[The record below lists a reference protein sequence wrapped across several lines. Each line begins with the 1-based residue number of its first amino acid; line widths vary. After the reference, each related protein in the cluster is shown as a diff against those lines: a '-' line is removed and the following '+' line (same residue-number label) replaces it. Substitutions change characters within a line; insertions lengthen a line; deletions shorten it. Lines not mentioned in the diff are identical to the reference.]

1 MDQHHSP
8 SSHGTHS
15 SSTASW
21 GRVDHA
27 LHELVCSELAY
38 ARLVHG
44 LAETLPSFLLQ
55 HLDAQDQNAA
65 CHGDGNSN
73 GNDHRP
79 FTSLPAAS
87 IARHPGTGTQPEDL
101 TPARAVLLV
110 RSLPDLALLHDP
122 LARQLRAATT
132 LADPGPDDL
141 AAAAIAIAQTLLALD
156 VRKWVACYAEYCA
169 PHAEAVRAWRHLPQ
183 VTRNCARNELV
194 SPVVHHVQRPWVLL
208 AHRVDVGAS
217 GAGTNV
223 VRFAAADESGVLI
236 LDEDAATLSA
246 PPLWPTASGAPFPIT
261 AAAATTVCTAF
272 HDECVA
278 HSCDRVAER
287 TRRAEARWDVADLL
301 VQPVQRITRY
311 ALLLDELAA
320 TLAAVHATDALA
332 AVERA
337 CAAMRAIA
345 HAVDEARHDYERR
358 MRART
363 FWFRVVPEG
372 GESASSSPS
381 SSWHTS
387 SHVPSATSTL
397 SRRSSRG
404 RAEEPVSSNVT
415 ALESSTSTLGASDG
429 GSDPVPASPT
439 IATIVRSKSTAKR
452 IRRAIS
458 MSFSLRSSSTSSSSS
473 GSSPPGTLRRRLRQA
488 QLESESSRSDASTAP
503 RSGTPTQQPHP
514 SPLGPRTPSLLDLGA
529 DSAPST
535 HLLPSDPIVAIMR
548 ERSDRSVM
556 QWWANLGR
564 EPRTGPQVRFA
575 PSLGADDDGEDF
587 HLVLAAGLFV
597 HNSSPAYLA
606 AAASLRRYDSHSG
619 GRARRHPSPWRR
631 SLIAMQDGLQFSESD
646 QASPATAQPSAAQPA
661 YLGVFLFSDGTLT
674 AVEPARRDR
683 SARRRRS
690 IRDSWSLGRAAGAAM
705 SAAMAADA
713 SAKDP
718 FSMRHSWT
726 LGPNWELSEVRRADV
741 GDAPQDSRR
750 VHQYTL
756 RLRGPE
762 GIVVDL
768 GVPNKKVHVQWL
780 VALYTLIH
788 NRAPTPR
795 DDVPTAPIESLF
807 HPVAGAV
814 SPPWSPTLVF
824 DTLAVPSSPFLARNS
839 AVLPLFC
846 EIPIELAFSD
856 LASNASPGT
865 SPCSSPAPPSTG
877 PTAHIP
883 RPPSLLV
890 LAPAAEP
897 SAPPLP
903 AVPACPDL
911 VLHVE
916 PHASTTMTGPTTLPR
931 IPSWMDQEPVFVVEQ
946 PDATTSCISA
956 VPSSRASSLFAP
968 SPLLPPLPLFP
979 PTANSAPPSPCWR
992 PVETP
997 PVLARRPSL
1006 TLTLAR
1012 RASEVVK
1019 RKKDR
1024 DDGLEIDA
1032 VDAAMADLVTYV
1044 PPVHTT
1050 LGEVRRA
1057 AGVPAEVSGP
1067 VMLFTPPKSSEQ
1079 MVGEEMQVVEPVDD
1093 NLVAREEAVEIP
1105 ATTPSL
1111 PSTPA
1116 AEVPEPNLALL
1127 SPPPSPPLLPPRS
1140 HHVAHFHHH
1149 HGMPTVIH
1157 RRTKPLPTTPPRSPT
1172 TMTEVAADSSPSP
1185 KSSSVWSIGRAWRR
1199 LTRRR
1204 SATTATVRRRSST
1217 ASIPEADRAAV
1228 TATELKRRRWSWNV
1242 AIA

>member
-1 MDQHHSP
+1 MDQLQPP
-8 SSHGTHS
+8 SSHGTHG

-55 HLDAQDQNAA
+55 HLDAQDQ
-65 CHGDGNSN
+65 CHGDGSSN
-73 GNDHRP
+73 GNDGP
-79 FTSLPAAS
+79 FASLPAAS
-87 IARHPGTGTQPEDL
+87 IARHSAGSGAGTQLEDL

-122 LARQLRAATT
+122 LARHLRAATT
-132 LADPGPDDL
+132 LPPGPGPNDL
-141 AAAAIAIAQTLLALD
+141 AAAAIAVAQTLLALD
-156 VRKWVACYAEYCA
+156 ARKWVACYAEYCA
-169 PHAEAVRAWRHLPQ
+169 PHAEAVRVWRHLAQ
-183 VTRNCARNELV
+183 VTRNRARNELV
-194 SPVVHHVQRPWVLL
+194 LPVVHHVQRPWALL
-208 AHRVDVGAS
+208 AHHVDS
-217 GAGTNV
+217 GAEIGTSLGRV
-223 VRFAAADESGVLI
+223 AAADERGVLI
-236 LDEDAATLSA
+236 VDEDAATLSA
-246 PPLWPTASGAPFPIT
+246 PPMWPTASGAPFPIT
-261 AAAATTVCTAF
+261 AAATTNICTAF

-311 ALLLDELAA
+311 GLLLDQLAA
-320 TLAAVHATDALA
+320 TLAAVQATDALA

-372 GESASSSPS
+372 GESASLSPS

-387 SHVPSATSTL
+387 SHVTSATSTL

-404 RAEEPVSSNVT
+404 RANEPVASNATV
-415 ALESSTSTLGASDG
+415 LESSSSTLGASDG

-439 IATIVRSKSTAKR
+439 IATITRSKSTAKR

-488 QLESESSRSDASTAP
+488 KLESESSRSDASTAP
-503 RSGTPTQQPHP
+503 RSGTPTQLPQP

-535 HLLPSDPIVAIMR
+535 PLLPSDPIVAIMR

-564 EPRTGPQVRFA
+564 EPRSGPQVRFA
-575 PSLGADDDGEDF
+575 PLLGADDDGEDL

-597 HNSSPAYLA
+597 RNSSPAYLA
-606 AAASLRRYDSHSG
+606 AAASLRRRDSHSG

-631 SLIAMQDGLQFSESD
+631 SLIAMQDGFPFSEPD
-646 QASPATAQPSAAQPA
+646 PALAVTAQPSAPQPA

-713 SAKDP
+713 NVKDP
-718 FSMRHSWT
+718 FSMRHSWR
-726 LGPNWELSEVRRADV
+726 LGPNWELSEVRRADAADV
-741 GDAPQDSRR
+741 QQDSRC

-768 GVPNKKVHVQWL
+768 GAPNKKVHVQWL
-780 VALYTLIH
+780 VSLFTLIH

-795 DDVPTAPIESLF
+795 DDVPTAPLESLF
-807 HPVAGAV
+807 HPVTGAV

-824 DTLAVPSSPFLARNS
+824 DTLAAPSSPFLARNS
-839 AVLPLFC
+839 AALPLFC
-846 EIPIELAFSD
+846 EIPVELAFPD
-856 LASNASPGT
+856 LASNTSPVASPC
-865 SPCSSPAPPSTG
+865 PSPAPLSTG
-877 PTAHIP
+877 PTAHVP

-890 LAPAAEP
+890 LASATEP

-903 AVPACPDL
+903 AVPPYPDL

-916 PHASTTMTGPTTLPR
+916 PRASKTITSPTTLPR

-968 SPLLPPLPLFP
+968 SPLLPPHPLFP
-979 PTANSAPPSPCWR
+979 LSANSAPPSPCWR
-992 PVETP
+992 PAETP
-997 PVLARRPSL
+997 PLLARRPSL

-1012 RASEVVK
+1012 RASEVV
-1019 RKKDR
+1019 RRRKDR
-1024 DDGLEIDA
+1024 DDGLGIDA

-1044 PPVHTT
+1044 PPVRAT
-1050 LGEVRRA
+1050 LGEVRRV
-1057 AGVPAEVSGP
+1057 AGTVDVGTDMA
-1067 VMLFTPPKSSEQ
+1067 MLFTPPESSEQ
-1079 MVGEEMQVVEPVDD
+1079 VAVEEMQVEVMPDD
-1093 NLVAREEAVEIP
+1093 GLVAKEEEAVEIP
-1105 ATTPSL
+1105 STTPSL
-1111 PSTPA
+1111 PTTPA
-1116 AEVPEPNLALL
+1116 TEVPEPNLAML
-1127 SPPPSPPLLPPRS
+1127 SPPPDNVRPSPFNPKNALFPPNTPAEDIVMGTFTINFTRANDNLAY
-1140 HHVAHFHHH
+1140 HAEFAE
-1149 HGMPTVIH
+1149 GPTV
-1157 RRTKPLPTTPPRSPT
+1157 
-1172 TMTEVAADSSPSP
+1172 
-1185 KSSSVWSIGRAWRR
+1185 
-1199 LTRRR
+1199 
-1204 SATTATVRRRSST
+1204 
-1217 ASIPEADRAAV
+1217 
-1228 TATELKRRRWSWNV
+1228 
-1242 AIA
+1242 

>member
-1 MDQHHSP
+1 MDQLQSP
-8 SSHGTHS
+8 PSRGTHG

-38 ARLVHG
+38 ARLLHG

-73 GNDHRP
+73 GNDRP
-79 FTSLPAAS
+79 FTSLPALS
-87 IARHPGTGTQPEDL
+87 IARHPSAGGQLEDL

-122 LARQLRAATT
+122 LARQLRGATT
-132 LADPGPDDL
+132 LSSGPGPHDL
-141 AAAAIAIAQTLLALD
+141 ASAAIAVAQTLLSLD
-156 VRKWVACYAEYCA
+156 ARKWVACYAEYCA
-169 PHAEAVRAWRHLPQ
+169 PHAEAVRAWRHLPKA
-183 VTRNCARNELV
+183 TRNRARNELV
-194 SPVVHHVQRPWVLL
+194 LPVVHHVQRPGCFSRITSIP
-208 AHRVDVGAS
+208 ARPAT
-217 GAGTNV
+217 ANV
-223 VRFAAADESGVLI
+223 CS
-236 LDEDAATLSA
+236 
-246 PPLWPTASGAPFPIT
+246 
-261 AAAATTVCTAF
+261 AF

-311 ALLLDELAA
+311 ALLLDQLAA
-320 TLAAVHATDALA
+320 TLAAVHAADALA

-337 CAAMRAIA
+337 CTAMRAIA

-363 FWFRVVPEG
+363 FWFRVVPDD
-372 GESASSSPS
+372 GENGSLSPS
-381 SSWHTS
+381 SSWRTLS
-387 SHVPSATSTL
+387 QVTTAASTL

-404 RAEEPVSSNVT
+404 RADEPVCSSAT

-429 GSDPVPASPT
+429 GSDPVPESPT

-488 QLESESSRSDASTAP
+488 QLESESSRSDTSTAP
-503 RSGTPTQQPHP
+503 RSGTPTQLPQP

-529 DSAPST
+529 ESAPST
-535 HLLPSDPIVAIMR
+535 PLLPSDPIVAIMR

-564 EPRTGPQVRFA
+564 EPRSGPQVRFA
-575 PSLGADDDGEDF
+575 PSLGADDDGEDL

-597 HNSSPAYLA
+597 KNSSPAYLVA
-606 AAASLRRYDSHSG
+606 AVSSLRRHDSHSG

-631 SLIAMQDGLQFSESD
+631 SLIVMQDGLPFSEPD
-646 QASPATAQPSAAQPA
+646 PLPGALVQPSAAPPA

-713 SAKDP
+713 NAKDP

-726 LGPNWELSEVRRADV
+726 LGPNWELSEVRRVDAGDV
-741 GDAPQDSRR
+741 VQDSLR

-768 GVPNKKVHVQWL
+768 GAPNKKVHVQWL

-807 HPVAGAV
+807 HPAAGAI

-839 AVLPLFC
+839 AALPLFC
-846 EIPIELAFSD
+846 EIPVELALPD
-856 LASNASPGT
+856 ASSNVSPGASPC
-865 SPCSSPAPPSTG
+865 PSPAPPSTG

-890 LAPAAEP
+890 LAPAVEP

-903 AVPACPDL
+903 AVPTYPDL

-916 PHASTTMTGPTTLPR
+916 PRASTTITGPTTLPR
-931 IPSWMDQEPVFVVEQ
+931 IPSWMDQEPVFVIEQ

-997 PVLARRPSL
+997 PLLARRPSL

-1012 RASEVVK
+1012 RASEVVR

-1024 DDGLEIDA
+1024 DDGLGIDA

-1044 PPVHTT
+1044 PPVRAT

-1057 AGVPAEVSGP
+1057 AGAVEVGADMA
-1067 VMLFTPPKSSEQ
+1067 MLFAPPESSEQ
-1079 MVGEEMQVVEPVDD
+1079 VAVEEMQVVEVAVDD
-1093 NLVAREEAVEIP
+1093 GLVAREEEAVEIP
-1105 ATTPSL
+1105 STTPSL
-1111 PSTPA
+1111 PTTPA
-1116 AEVPEPNLALL
+1116 TEVPEPNLAML
-1127 SPPPSPPLLPPRS
+1127 SPPPSPPLLPPRH

-1172 TMTEVAADSSPSP
+1172 TTTDAAGDSSPSS

-1217 ASIPEADRAAV
+1217 ASIPDADRAAV
-1228 TATELKRRRWSWNV
+1228 SATELKRRRWSWNV
-1242 AIA
+1242 AVA